1 MKRREF
7 IGASM
12 LAPLLINRSA
22 VWAAGK
28 SDLRFLLV
36 FLRGAYDSSSLLV
49 PYTSDDYYA
58 SRPRLAIP
66 GPQSKNGAITLDD
79 TWALH
84 PALRDSLFSF
94 WQKRQLGFIPF
105 AGTPDMSRSHFD
117 TQDIMEQ
124 GWAPGA
130 RGDRSGF
137 LNRLATVL
145 DGRSQ
150 PVAFTRNLPMSFQGP
165 ADVAN
170 FSLRSGARTK
180 LNKRQMALLSQ
191 MYENTA
197 LADKVTAGLQNK
209 QEVIASFEKEK
220 QAASRNAIA
229 PKGFEQ
235 EARRMAGMM
244 KGKYNLGFVDVGNWD
259 THVNQG
265 GVDGQLANYLRN
277 LSKGLVAFADELGPA
292 WDSTIVYVISEFGR
306 TFKENGTGGT
316 DHGHGSAHWVLGGNI
331 RGGTVL
337 GEQERVTLG
346 SLNQNR
352 DYPVLNDYRDILGGL
367 FKQVYGLNEQQ
378 IARIFPDSRPRP
390 LDII

>member
-1 MKRREF
+1 MKRRTF

-12 LAPLLINRSA
+12 LAPLLVNQSA

-28 SDLRFLLV
+28 ADQRFLLV

-66 GPQSKNGAITLDD
+66 RPQSENGAIALDD

-94 WQKRQLGFIPF
+94 WQKRQLAFIPF
-105 AGTPDMSRSHFD
+105 AGTPDMSRSHFE
-117 TQDIMEQ
+117 TQDVMEQ
-124 GWAPGA
+124 GWALGV
-130 RGDRSGF
+130 RGGRSGF

-145 DGRSQ
+145 DGRSR
-150 PVAFTRNLPMSFQGP
+150 PVAFTRNLPMSFQGT
-165 ADVAN
+165 AEIAN

-180 LNKRQMALLSQ
+180 LDKRQMALLSR

-197 LADKVTAGLQNK
+197 LADKVAAGLRNK

-220 QAASRNAIA
+220 QAASRNAIP

-244 KGKYNLGFVDVGNWD
+244 QGKYNLGFVDVGNWD

-265 GVDGQLANYLRN
+265 GVEGQLANYLGN
-277 LSKGLVAFADELGPA
+277 LSKGLVAFASEMGPA
-292 WDSTIVYVISEFGR
+292 WDKTIVYVISEFGR

-331 RGGTVL
+331 RGGAIL
-337 GEQERVTLG
+337 GEQERVALG
-346 SLNQNR
+346 TLNQNR
-352 DYPVLNDYRDILGGL
+352 DYPVLNDYRDVLGGL
-367 FKQVYGLNEQQ
+367 FRRVYGLNERQM
-378 IARIFPDSRPRP
+378 AHVFPDSRPRS
-390 LDII
+390 LDIV